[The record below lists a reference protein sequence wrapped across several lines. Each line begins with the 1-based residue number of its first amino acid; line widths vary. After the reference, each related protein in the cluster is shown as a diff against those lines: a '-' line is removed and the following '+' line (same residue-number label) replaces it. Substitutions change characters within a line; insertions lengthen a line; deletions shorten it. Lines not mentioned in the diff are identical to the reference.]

1 MKADPLHLWTL
12 DPEEAVRIQERMR
25 ERIVLEW
32 DGRVVRTVAGIDS
45 SFPSAEMGRAAIV
58 VLSFPELVPIEAVTA
73 EAPVAFPYVPG
84 LLSFREAPAIIAAWE
99 KIKSPPDLL
108 MLDGQGIAHP
118 RGIGIAAH
126 LGVWF
131 EAPSI
136 GVAKSHLYGSY
147 QSPGEKK
154 GDRSPLHLPRHPEK
168 IIGAVLRSR
177 DGVKPLFVSPG
188 HRIDPELA
196 VDFVLR
202 ACTRYRLPE
211 PTRWAHRVAGGE
223 AINLTA

>member
-1 MKADPLHLWTL
+1 MKVNALHPWTL
-12 DPEEAVRIQERMR
+12 DPAEAMRIQERMR

-32 DGRVVRTVAGIDS
+32 EEREVRTVAGIDS
-45 SFPSAEMGRAAIV
+45 SFPSPDIGRAAIV
-58 VLSFPELVPIEAVTA
+58 VLSFPDLEPLEAITA
-73 EAPVAFPYVPG
+73 DAPVAFPYVPG

-108 MLDGQGIAHP
+108 MFDGQGIAHP

-131 EAPSI
+131 DVPSI
-136 GVAKSHLYGSY
+136 GVAKSHLFGVYRE
-147 QSPGEKK
+147 PGQQK
-154 GDRSPLHLPRHPEK
+154 GDTSPLHLPRHPEK
-168 IIGAVLRSR
+168 IIGAVVRSR
-177 DGVKPLFVSPG
+177 DGVKPLFISPG
-188 HRIDPELA
+188 HRIDTTTA

-202 ACTRYRLPE
+202 CCTRYRLPE

-223 AINLTA
+223 TITPKA